1 MIEITNE
8 PPPPPRK
15 GPRIA
20 GRESDNE
27 IVNVITAMAG
37 GAQVHLVRESDNEI
51 VNVITAPNWFMNDAA
66 ERQPPGIGEILTR
79 GESS

>member
-8 PPPPPRK
+8 PPPPLRK
-15 GPRIA
+15 GPRM
-20 GRESDNE
+20 S
-27 IVNVITAMAG
+27 G

-79 GESS
+79 GGESS